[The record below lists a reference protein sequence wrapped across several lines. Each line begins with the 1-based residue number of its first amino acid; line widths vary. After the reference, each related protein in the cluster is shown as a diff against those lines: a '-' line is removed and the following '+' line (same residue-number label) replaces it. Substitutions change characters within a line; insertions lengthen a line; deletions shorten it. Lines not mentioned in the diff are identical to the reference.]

1 MKQYKYKGKPVSLR
15 TDTYRNNGTLAV
27 VMEHED
33 GETDVITTNLNSPFQ
48 SSRWLSWTQTIIQE
62 STNGSRRTDWDS
74 EWGYWSLRAFVHI
87 RFIQY
92 SFLHYER
99 QKNILRPVS
108 LLLAAIPVNPEM
120 AGIEGPGETRI

>member
-48 SSRWLSWTQTIIQE
+48 SDSMAFLDTNNFPDIEKFIRKNKLGLPMGVQEQSGFCKYPLYTI
-62 STNGSRRTDWDS
+62 
-74 EWGYWSLRAFVHI
+74 
-87 RFIQY
+87 FI
-92 SFLHYER
+92 SAL
-99 QKNILRPVS
+99 
-108 LLLAAIPVNPEM
+108 
-120 AGIEGPGETRI
+120 

>member
-48 SSRWLSWTQTIIQE
+48 SDSLAFLDTNNHPGLDRWIEKNGLGLGMGIQQQSGFCEYPLYTI
-62 STNGSRRTDWDS
+62 
-74 EWGYWSLRAFVHI
+74 
-87 RFIQY
+87 FI
-92 SFLHYER
+92 SAL
-99 QKNILRPVS
+99 
-108 LLLAAIPVNPEM
+108 
-120 AGIEGPGETRI
+120 

>member
-48 SSRWLSWTQTIIQE
+48 S
-62 STNGSRRTDWDS
+62 DS
-74 EWGYWSLRAFVHI
+74 MAFLDENNHPGI
-87 RFIQY
+87 GKWI
-92 SFLHYER
+92 
-99 QKNILRPVS
+99 QKNGLGLPMGVQEPSGFCKYPLYTLFITAL
-108 LLLAAIPVNPEM
+108 
-120 AGIEGPGETRI
+120 